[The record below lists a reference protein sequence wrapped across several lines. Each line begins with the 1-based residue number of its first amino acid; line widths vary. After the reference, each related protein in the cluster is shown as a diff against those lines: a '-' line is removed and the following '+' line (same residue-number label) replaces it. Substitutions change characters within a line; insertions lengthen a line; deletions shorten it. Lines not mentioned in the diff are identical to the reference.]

1 MRVMLVD
8 DEPGFHVLVQSVCAG
23 AGHEFLG
30 VADSRDALQ
39 AFRGFSPDVALLD
52 IMMPGL
58 DGYQVCEGLRALDP
72 DVPVIFLSAKSTVP
86 DKREAFSRGAD
97 DYLVKPF
104 EGEELLMRLDAL
116 QRRRQRAAAPVVSA
130 AAPESLKVGDFEF
143 DSVRQSLLLSGNA
156 VQLTPKEFQILYT
169 LAARPDTVMSKE
181 ELIEAVWGREYL
193 GDAISIA
200 VYVRKIREK
209 IEPNPAKPRYLK
221 TAWGMG
227 YSFSGR

>member
-8 DEPGFHVLVQSVCAG
+8 DEPSFHVLVQSVCASV
-23 AGHEFLG
+23 GHEFLG
-30 VADSRDALQ
+30 VADPRDAAQ
-39 AFRGFSPDVALLD
+39 AFREFSPDVALLD
-52 IMMPGL
+52 IMMPGM
-58 DGYQVCEGLRALDP
+58 DGYQVCEALRALDA

-86 DKREAFSRGAD
+86 DKREAFNRGAD

-116 QRRRQRAAAPVVSA
+116 QRRRQRAVSPAPVA
-130 AAPESLKVGDFEF
+130 ASDSLKVGDFEF
-143 DSVRQSLLLSGNA
+143 DSVRQTLVLSGSS

-227 YSFSGR
+227 YSFSAK

>member
-8 DEPGFHVLVQSVCAG
+8 DEPSFHVLVQSVCES

-30 VADSRDALQ
+30 VTDSMQTIDTFR
-39 AFRGFSPDVALLD
+39 AFAPDVALLD
-52 IMMPGL
+52 IMMPGM
-58 DGYQVCEGLRALDP
+58 DGYQVCEALRQADP
-72 DVPVIFLSAKSTVP
+72 DVAVIFLSAKSTVP
-86 DKREAFSRGAD
+86 DKREAFARGAD

-104 EGEELLMRLDAL
+104 EGEELLMRLEAL
-116 QRRRQRAAAPVVSA
+116 RRRRQRAVSPAAPA
-130 AAPESLKVGDFEF
+130 ASENLRAGAFEF
-143 DSVRQSLLLSGNA
+143 DPVRQQLMLEGAA

-169 LAARPDTVMSKE
+169 LALKPDTVMSKE

-193 GDAISIA
+193 NDSISIA

-227 YSFSGR
+227 YSFSVR

>member
-8 DEPGFHVLVQSVCAG
+8 DEPSFHVLVQSVCAS

-30 VADSRDALQ
+30 VADPRYAAQ
-39 AFRGFSPDVALLD
+39 AFREFSPDVALLD
-52 IMMPGL
+52 IMMPGM
-58 DGYQVCEGLRALDP
+58 DGYQVCEALRALDA

-86 DKREAFSRGAD
+86 DKREAFNRGAD

-116 QRRRQRAAAPVVSA
+116 QRRRQRAVSPAPV

-143 DSVRQSLLLSGNA
+143 DSVRQTLVLSGSS

-227 YSFSGR
+227 YSFSAK